1 MRQQKKS
8 QRSSSSKAK
17 QPKGNRPRGKGPNAA
32 SRRSAES
39 NTSASEIIALNRAA
53 ATTQRV
59 GWSTRKS
66 TTKKSANTKT
76 ARPLLR
82 ALRSEEGREKTRVR
96 GSSPSSGTIRRP
108 ALDRHAFDL
117 PPKLR
122 NFRPKNIAIM
132 YRPFTPEAVKLAREL
147 TTWLTDQGFRV
158 YVSPGQNLGPEAKR
172 FANKDLK
179 KIDWVIVLGG
189 DGTYLRAVQMLGGQQ
204 IPILGVNM
212 GSLGFLTEIRVQDLY
227 KMILF
232 TLHRRM
238 EFRPRSMLQIAVRRK
253 NKVIATH
260 LALNDAVLERGS
272 STHLINI
279 AVFNERH
286 LVAEIK
292 ADALIIAS
300 PTGSTAYNL
309 AAGGPVLHPDVRA
322 LVLTPVCPHA
332 LTTRPLIFPD
342 DQELSFKVL
351 TEDKRAVLTVDGM
364 NRGEILMGDE
374 VTIIRSPLDHMVIRR
389 PSHNYFQLLREKLQ
403 FGERD

>member
-8 QRSSSSKAK
+8 RRTTAKKIPAKKSKKVSRRQPRSSTQLRAAET
-17 QPKGNRPRGKGPNAA
+17 NAD
-32 SRRSAES
+32 
-39 NTSASEIIALNRAA
+39 EIIAVNRAA
-53 ATTQRV
+53 AAARDVRWTTA
-59 GWSTRKS
+59 KS
-66 TTKKSANTKT
+66 TTKKAATSRA

-82 ALRSEEGREKTRVR
+82 SIYFEGNRKSNVR
-96 GSSPSSGTIRRP
+96 GGRTTGRAVRRP
-108 ALDRHAFDL
+108 SLDRHAFDL

-122 NFRPKNIAIM
+122 NFRPKNIVIM
-132 YRPFTPEAVKLAREL
+132 YRPFTSEAVKLAREL
-147 TTWLTDQGFRV
+147 TTWLTEQNFQV
-158 YVSPGQNLGPEAKR
+158 YASPGQNLGPQAKR
-172 FANKDLK
+172 FVAKDLP

-189 DGTYLRAVQMLGGQQ
+189 DGTYLRAVQMLGDQQ

-212 GSLGFLTEIRVQDLY
+212 GSLGFLTEIRVEDLY

-238 EFRPRSMLQIAVRRK
+238 EFRPRSMLKITVRRK

-279 AVFNERH
+279 AVFSERH
-286 LVAEIK
+286 LVAEVK

-309 AAGGPVLHPDVRA
+309 AAGGPILHPDVRA

-342 DQELSFKVL
+342 DQELGFKVL

-364 NRGEILMGDE
+364 NRGDILIDDE
-374 VTIIRSPLDHMVIRR
+374 VTIIRSPIDHMVIRR